1 VVSVRLFWKSL
12 AVQAVVLAV
21 PFVLMALTLER
32 SFFVDWGW
40 LTGPAVWLL
49 ASLATARVLSLPL
62 AHALLA
68 ALLGG
73 AAGAAVLLMG
83 SHAAGMVAAL
93 LVFAAYCAG
102 YEAEADRGD
111 GIRTRDPRRERPVS

>member
-1 VVSVRLFWKSL
+1 VSIRLFWKSL

-40 LTGPAVWLL
+40 LTGPALWLL
-49 ASLATARVLSLPL
+49 ASLATARILRLPL
-62 AHALLA
+62 TFAVGCALI
-68 ALLGG
+68 GG
-73 AAGAAVLLMG
+73 AAGAAVFLLG

-93 LVFAAYCAG
+93 LVFAASCAS
-102 YEAEADRGD
+102 YEAMASRGD